1 MKHHDHV
8 LSYYIFSNFTPTY
21 LNMQIYTYIIQSQL
35 VTTKKS
41 IKKTDFLKM
50 EIS

>member
-21 LNMQIYTYIIQSQL
+21 LNMQIYTY
-35 VTTKKS
+35 VTVT
-41 IKKTDFLKM
+41 
-50 EIS
+50 ISHNQKEH